1 MKKFVSIT
9 LAGLLVV
16 GLASCG
22 EKKSE
27 VQKIIEEAQTMT
39 YEEILDKAYE
49 ESKNKTLQGLGN
61 SSRGKT
67 AGETFVA
74 MMKEKYSDYAG
85 EITWS
90 QPKENSIFQMLESD
104 SKSSNPQF
112 GMTLIQDGAQIKAK
126 MIDTGILLNYVPK
139 EWREAEGTSM
149 EENGNPLALQTLS
162 KVFMYNVADDA
173 NKKVDNVWKFVAD
186 KQAPMF
192 MGLQSEPIGFNFLL
206 MLTSE
211 TYIPL
216 VKGAFDALSAEEK
229 AYFQPKVDALKPKA
243 KELKLA
249 KDAEYSLAWIQLWVN
264 QMNVQTD
271 DGPICNELVKKSA
284 VGKSGLLVYSK
295 LRSVTE
301 SEEVSVNNVK
311 VAALEDGYVG
321 FGGYAYK
328 HYLQMMKTSPLPWTS
343 IAFINY
349 MVTTEEGFY
358 PWGKDMGG
366 YSSNPNINQD
376 HSKDGWDEGVN
387 KYPNKNDAGYDWWTS
402 LESGKGRLVVED
414 PTYAAKVSF
423 TVGSWIETL
432 KGYK

>member
-1 MKKFVSIT
+1 MKKFFSIT

-162 KVFMYNVADDA
+162 KVFMYNVADDPT
-173 NKKVDNVWKFVAD
+173 KKVDNVWKFVAD

-229 AYFQPKVDALKPKA
+229 AYFQPKVDALKAKA

-295 LRSVTE
+295 LRSVSE

-349 MVTTEEGFY
+349 MVTSAEGFQ

-376 HSKDGWDEGVN
+376 HSKDGWVDGVN

>member
-67 AGETFVA
+67 AGEKFVA

-295 LRSVTE
+295 LRSVSET
-301 SEEVSVNNVK
+301 EEVSVNNVK

-376 HSKDGWDEGVN
+376 HSKDGWDEGEN

>member
-1 MKKFVSIT
+1 MKKFFTIT
-9 LAGLLVV
+9 LAGLLVI

-295 LRSVTE
+295 LRSVSE

>member
-295 LRSVTE
+295 LRSVSE

>member
-249 KDAEYSLAWIQLWVN
+249 KDAEYSLAWIQLWVD

-295 LRSVTE
+295 LRSVSE

-376 HSKDGWDEGVN
+376 HSKDGWVDDVN
-387 KYPNKNDAGYDWWTS
+387 QYPNKNDAGYDWWTS

>member
-85 EITWS
+85 VITWS

-229 AYFQPKVDALKPKA
+229 AYFQPKVDALKAKA

-249 KDAEYSLAWIQLWVN
+249 KDAEYSLAWIQLWVE

-295 LRSVTE
+295 LRSVSE

-376 HSKDGWDEGVN
+376 HSKDGWAEGEN

>member
-1 MKKFVSIT
+1 MKKFFTIT
-9 LAGLLVV
+9 LAGLLVI

-162 KVFMYNVADDA
+162 KVFMYNVADDPT
-173 NKKVDNVWKFVAD
+173 KKVDNVWKFVAD

-229 AYFQPKVDALKPKA
+229 AYFQPKVDALKAKA

-295 LRSVTE
+295 LRSVSE

-376 HSKDGWDEGVN
+376 HSKDGWVDDVN
-387 KYPNKNDAGYDWWTS
+387 QYPNKNDAGYDWWTS